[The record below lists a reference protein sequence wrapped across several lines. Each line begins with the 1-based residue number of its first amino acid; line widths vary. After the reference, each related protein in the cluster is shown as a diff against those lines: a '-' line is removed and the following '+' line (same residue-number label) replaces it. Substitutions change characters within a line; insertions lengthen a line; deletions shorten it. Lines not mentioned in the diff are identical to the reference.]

1 MMRRCNPCLWLGA
14 AILCLGSAGLAAHPK
29 PHPKPP
35 ANWPCSD
42 PPASLPD
49 QSWLWAGAKFDLAWR
64 ADPAISSLV
73 AQTAQRRTTE
83 VDAVKK
89 ISEFAVGRPDR
100 AVAMARVG
108 SGLIDM
114 IGAEYRVVL
123 DGIKRFNDRQAVL
136 AKRMEDAY
144 ARLDGVPEDTTPDPK
159 SEAAALQDQVRWDT
173 RIFEDRQRL
182 LPIMCRIPGV
192 LNARLGTLLAAAQE
206 NASPQRAAAS
216 YLLYVTNERA
226 GEISIIDP
234 ASRKEIGRIAVGKRP
249 RGLVASPDHKTL
261 YVALSG
267 SPIGGPD
274 VDESRLPP
282 PDQAADGIAVIDLAN
297 NMIVRTLRG
306 ISDPEQIAISPDG
319 ANIYVSSEDSGK
331 LIILDTQGT
340 ILSSLSVGGDP
351 EGVAVSSDGK
361 VVLATSEEDGSVAVI
376 RGGTKPE
383 VTSRIKAAERP
394 RNALFLQ
401 NGRAAVPGEF
411 DSSVALIDYNR
422 GQLLRK
428 IQLSNEDRPM
438 GIASAGSSILVT
450 TGRGGR
456 LVKINPADSVKDN
469 PVQSVALVGERP
481 WGLAMSPDGKTAIT
495 ANGPGND
502 ITMVDVA
509 TMRILAKIS
518 SPGGPWGVLSV
529 QLRR

>member
-1 MMRRCNPCLWLGA
+1 MMVRRIRHILLGA
-14 AILCLGSAGLAAHPK
+14 SILCLGCTGFAARPAPDK
-29 PHPKPP
+29 TP
-35 ANWPCSD
+35 ANWPCDD
-42 PPASLPD
+42 PPPGAPD
-49 QSWLWAGAKFDLAWR
+49 ESWLWAGAKFDSSWR

-73 AQTAQRRTTE
+73 TATAQRRMAE
-83 VDAVKK
+83 VDAVAQ
-89 ISEFAVGRPDR
+89 ISRFAAGRPDR
-100 AVAMARVG
+100 AGAMTQAA
-108 SGLIDM
+108 SGLIDV

-123 DGIKRFNDRQAVL
+123 DGIIHFNDRQAIL
-136 AKRMEDAY
+136 AKRLESAY
-144 ARLDGVPEDTTPDPK
+144 AKLDDVLDGATPDPK
-159 SEAAALQDQVRWDT
+159 SETAALQDQVRWDT

-192 LNARLGTLLAAAQE
+192 LNARLGTLLAVAEE
-206 NASPQRAAAS
+206 NANPEKAASS

-234 ASRKEIGRIAVGKRP
+234 ASRREIDRIAVGKRP
-249 RGLVASPDHKTL
+249 RGLVASPDHTLL

-274 VDESRLPP
+274 VDEFRLPP
-282 PDQAADGIAVIDLAN
+282 PDQAADGIAIIDLASN
-297 NMIVRTLRG
+297 KVVRTLRG
-306 ISDPEQIAISPDG
+306 ISDPEQLAISPDG
-319 ANIYVSSEDSGK
+319 TRIYVSSEDSGK
-331 LIILDTQGT
+331 LIILDTQGN
-340 ILSSLSVGGDP
+340 ILSALSVGGEP
-351 EGVAVSSDGK
+351 EGVAVSPDGK
-361 VVLATSEEDGSVAVI
+361 IVLATSEEDGSVAVVK
-376 RGGTKPE
+376 TSKPE
-383 VTSRIKAAERP
+383 VVNRIKVAERP
-394 RNALFLQ
+394 RNALFLP

-428 IQLSNEDRPM
+428 IKLASEDRPM
-438 GIASAGSSILVT
+438 GIALAGSSILVT

-456 LVKINPADSVKDN
+456 LVKINPADSAKDK

-481 WGLAMSPDGKTAIT
+481 WGLAISPDGKTAIT

-518 SPGGPWGVLSV
+518 SSGGPWGALAVPI
-529 QLRR
+529 RR